1 MILVDLKD
9 IFAMQAQQG
18 VPTILQNNKL
28 LNIET
33 KHMEHIQNIQ
43 DVGKVSFQQYYEKYS
58 CEILQI
64 YFVAMLSLLMC
75 FGL

>member
-9 IFAMQAQQG
+9 IFDMQAQQG

-33 KHMEHIQNIQ
+33 KHMEHI
-43 DVGKVSFQQYYEKYS
+43 
-58 CEILQI
+58 
-64 YFVAMLSLLMC
+64 
-75 FGL
+75 